1 MKNVGT
7 YPLFSLLKKAFSKAV
22 TYLFA
27 CFVILFFGLQ
37 LNAFA
42 AEPVSVTKD
51 LKALDIS
58 KIGDKY
64 LNRGNSLKISTAPD
78 RDGIVRRVE
87 IKPSVKSENT
97 NWYVFALA
105 NDSNEQIDRYIVA
118 PHYRMVNSGI
128 IWPDLDKSRII
139 AITPSEGFTLE
150 AQDDREADVFLIT
163 LNPGAVITLIAELN
177 GDRLPSLTLW
187 EPAVYKDTI
196 NSLTLYRGIVL
207 GVAGLLAMF
216 LTILFVVKS
225 SAIFPATAALAWG
238 VLAYICVDFGFWG
251 RVVPLTEFS
260 TAIWRAG
267 TEVFL
272 SAALLIFFSAYLNL
286 HRWNKN
292 ISSVSIA
299 WILGLAILMGV
310 VLFDADIA
318 AGIARI
324 SFTLTIILAGLM
336 IFYLSFKGFD
346 RAVMLLPTWVLAVAW
361 IIANWLTVTNQVSN
375 DIIQPALGGGL
386 VLLVLLISFTVIQ
399 HAFTGSALSQGLV
412 SDVEQQAL
420 ALSGSGDILWDWDVT
435 RNFIHCGDELG
446 EILSIPTKEISGPK
460 SNFSNLIHANDRE
473 RFTSILNTIV
483 EHKRGRISQSF
494 RMAGTENPY
503 HWFKLKAR
511 PMLGVDGSVIRCIG
525 TIEDV
530 TDAKMAEER
539 LLQDAVRDNLTG
551 LENRELF
558 VSRLDMVMQMAG
570 RDNNIRPT
578 VFHLNIDHFREAN
591 AEIGFAAGDIILLT
605 VARRLSKILKN
616 GDSVARLG
624 GDQFSIMLLSEIK
637 PEQIAIFAD
646 MVRTTLCAP
655 IEHGGKEIELTGSIG
670 IASWTSDIKDPNLL
684 MRDAELAMLHAKHL
698 GGNRIE
704 PFRPAFRTGKDD
716 SVILENDLKLAIQ
729 NKQITVLYQPI
740 VNLEDYKVVG
750 FEALVRWTHPK
761 LGKVS
766 PSDFIPIAETSGLIN
781 DLGNYVIQVA
791 TADFGKIHAANDG
804 QTPFVSVNISSRQ
817 LLKDELLHS
826 IKDSLEKSGLP
837 ASALKIELTENLVMS
852 NPVYSNEVLKRIKA
866 LGVGLSLDDF
876 GTGYSSL
883 SYLMKFPFDT
893 IKIDKSFIQARNKK
907 ERLIVLRSI
916 IAMAHGLEHELI
928 AEGVELES
936 DVTELRQMGCEYA
949 QGFLFGSAVD
959 VGEVNKILQK
969 EIDLSKH

>member
-7 YPLFSLLKKAFSKAV
+7 YPLFSLLTKTFGKLTAWLLAGI
-22 TYLFA
+22 
-27 CFVILFFGLQ
+27 VIIFLGIQ
-37 LNAFA
+37 ENAYA
-42 AEPVSVTKD
+42 AEPVSVTKN

-64 LNRGNSLKISTAPD
+64 LNRGNSLRISTAPD

-87 IKPSVKSENT
+87 IKPSIKSDNT

-105 NDSNEQIDRYIVA
+105 NDSNEQIDRFIVA
-118 PHYRMVNSGI
+118 QHYRMVDSGI
-128 IWPDLDKSRII
+128 IWPDLDKTRII

-150 AQDDREADVFLIT
+150 AQKDREADVFLIT

-177 GDRLPSLTLW
+177 GEHLPSLTLW
-187 EPAVYKDTI
+187 EPAAYKDTV

-207 GVAGLLAMF
+207 GVSGLLAMF

-225 SAIFPATAALAWG
+225 SVIFPATAALAWG

-251 RVVPLTEFS
+251 RIVPLTEFS
-260 TAIWRAG
+260 TSIWRAG

-272 SAALLIFFSAYLNL
+272 SAAMLIFFSAYLSL
-286 HRWNKN
+286 QRWNKN
-292 ISSVSIA
+292 LSSISIA

-324 SFTLTIILAGLM
+324 SFTLTIVFAGMM
-336 IFYLSFKGFD
+336 IFYLSVKGYD
-346 RAVMLLPTWVLAVAW
+346 RAVMLIPTWFLAIAW

-420 ALSGSGDILWDWDVT
+420 ALAGSGDILWDWDVT
-435 RNFIHCGDELG
+435 RDFIHCGNELA
-446 EILSIPTKEISGPK
+446 EILGMTIKEISGPR
-460 SNFSNLIHANDRE
+460 SNMSNLIHANDRE
-473 RFTSILNTIV
+473 RFTSSLKTIV
-483 EHKRGRISQSF
+483 EHKRGRISQAF
-494 RMAGTENPY
+494 RMAGTETPY

-558 VSRLDMVMQMAG
+558 VSRLDMVMQMAA
-570 RDNNIRPT
+570 RDASIRPT
-578 VFHLNIDHFREAN
+578 VFHINIDHFREAN
-591 AEIGFAAGDIILLT
+591 AEVGFAAGDIILLT
-605 VARRLSKILKN
+605 VARRLTRILN
-616 GDSVARLG
+616 AGDSVARLG
-624 GDQFSIMLLSEIK
+624 GDQFSIMLLSETS
-637 PEQIAIFAD
+637 PEHIAIFAD
-646 MVRTTLCAP
+646 TIRKTLRAP
-655 IEHGGKEIELTGSIG
+655 IEHGEKEIELTGSIG
-670 IASWTSDIKDPNLL
+670 IASWTNDLKDPKLL
-684 MRDAELAMLHAKHL
+684 MRDAELAMLHAKYL

-716 SVILENDLKLAIQ
+716 SVILENDLKIAIQ
-729 NKQITVLYQPI
+729 EKEISVLYQPI
-740 VNLEDYKVVG
+740 VNLKNYKVVG

-761 LGKVS
+761 LGKIS
-766 PSDFIPIAETSGLIN
+766 PSDFIPIAESSGLIN

-791 TADFGKIHAANDG
+791 TADFGKIHADLEG
-804 QTPFVSVNISSRQ
+804 QTPFVSVNISSRE
-817 LLKDELLHS
+817 LLREELLHD
-826 IKDSLEKSGLP
+826 IQAALEKSGLP
-837 ASALKIELTENLVMS
+837 ASSLKIELTENLVMS
-852 NPVYSNEVLKRIKA
+852 NPEYSNQVLRRIKA

-883 SYLMKFPFDT
+883 SYLMRFPFDT

-928 AEGVELES
+928 AEGVEMES

-949 QGFLFGSAVD
+949 QGYLFGGAVELE
-959 VGEVNKILQK
+959 EVNKILQK
-969 EIDLSKH
+969 ELLLAGQ